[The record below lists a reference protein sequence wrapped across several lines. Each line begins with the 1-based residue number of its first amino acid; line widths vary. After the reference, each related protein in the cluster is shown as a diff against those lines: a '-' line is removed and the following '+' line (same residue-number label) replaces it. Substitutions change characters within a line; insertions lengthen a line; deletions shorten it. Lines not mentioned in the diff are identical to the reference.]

1 MDFPVIQNNSL
12 IGILSRDKL
21 LSSMRDHSPETLIKK
36 IMSTDFITISD
47 TEPLEEAYAMI
58 NEIKGGFIPVM
69 HGETF
74 LGFINLEQI
83 GKYHMLCGL
92 GEK

>member
-1 MDFPVIQNNSL
+1 ME
-12 IGILSRDKL
+12 KKK
-21 LSSMRDHSPETLIKK
+21 SSE
-36 IMSTDFITISD
+36 
-47 TEPLEEAYAMI
+47 MI
-58 NEIKGGFIPVM
+58 NEIKGGFIAVM

-92 GEK
+92 GKK